1 MINVPKLEIEY
12 LVNYDLT
19 FTNASEFHPLSNIS
33 EVNKNIS
40 NLSGKK
46 GFHLSGGSVD
56 EETGEVSGTLL
67 DGTFTFYKDSE
78 NAYDGIMGYELSG
91 EDYSFESQYID
102 FSTSY
107 DNAYIK
113 SLIIYFDPTAS
124 EFATRM
130 SFSNGVNADGTPNP
144 LYNGGTIIHN
154 NKLIFMYSFGENST
168 LKSVRLN
175 ILKWSKKNALM
186 KILKITTGYTG
197 YYDPSTLTQLS
208 YTRDKFSDVEE
219 LRFGV
224 SKQTANATVIDRDGM
239 IKELYVNNLFFKNI
253 LVYFY
258 VDDMLDGSYY
268 LENKTGSNADNL
280 WKFDFK
286 DILSFKLDEKVLPM
300 NIDIDEKY
308 EKPIPKTLLDF
319 ISHAIGESLNIIYDN
334 GLEEELRNILI
345 PVPFLNAKQTR
356 YDVLLKCCQLGLL
369 RMYSDEFGNL
379 IVSRGI

>member
-19 FTNASEFHPLSNIS
+19 FTNASDFHPLSDIS
-33 EVNKNIS
+33 EVNTNIS

-46 GFHLSGGSVD
+46 GLHLSGGSVD
-56 EETGEVSGTLL
+56 EITGEVSGTLL

-78 NAYDGIMGYELSG
+78 KAYNGIMGNELSG

-107 DNAYIK
+107 DNTYIK
-113 SLIIYFDPTAS
+113 SLIIYFDSTAS
-124 EFATRM
+124 EFATKM
-130 SFSNGVNADGTPNP
+130 SFSNGINADGSENP
-144 LYNGGTIIHN
+144 LYNGSTIIKN

-175 ILKWSKKNALM
+175 ILAWSKKNALM

-197 YYDPSTLTQLS
+197 YYDPATLNALS
-208 YTRDKFSDVEE
+208 YTRNKFSDSEQ

-239 IKELYVNNLFFKNI
+239 IRELYTNDLFFKNI

-258 VDDMLDGSYY
+258 VDDLLDGSYY
-268 LENKTGSNADNL
+268 LENKTGSHSNNL
-280 WKFDFK
+280 WEFDFK
-286 DILSFKLDEKVLPM
+286 DILSFKLDEKVRAM
-300 NIDIDEKY
+300 NIDLDGEGNPKS
-308 EKPIPKTLLDF
+308 KPLTSF
-319 ISHAIGESLNIIYDN
+319 INHALENSINIIYDD
-334 GLEEELRNILI
+334 GLEDELKQILI
-345 PVPFLNAKQTR
+345 PIPFVEAGQTR
-356 YDVLLKCCQLGLL
+356 YDLLLKCCQLGLL

-379 IVSRGI
+379 IVTRGI

>member
-1 MINVPKLEIEY
+1 MINVPKLEIQY

-19 FTNASEFHPLSNIS
+19 FSNSADFHPLSKIDEINT
-33 EVNKNIS
+33 NIS

-46 GFHLSGGSVD
+46 GLHLNGGSVD
-56 EETGEVSGTLL
+56 ETTGEVSGTLL
-67 DGTFTFYKDSE
+67 DGTYTFYKDSE
-78 NAYDGIMGYELSG
+78 KAYNGIMGNELSG

-107 DNAYIK
+107 DNTYIK
-113 SLIIYFDPTAS
+113 SLIIYFDPVAS
-124 EFATRM
+124 EFATKM
-130 SFSNGVNADGTPNP
+130 SFSNGVNADGTSNP
-144 LYNGGTIIHN
+144 LYNGGSIITN

-197 YYDPSTLTQLS
+197 YYDPKTLTSLS
-208 YTRDKFSDVEE
+208 YTRNKFSDAEE

-239 IKELYVNNLFFKNI
+239 IKELYANDLFFKNI

-258 VDDMLDGSYY
+258 VDDLLDGSYY
-268 LENKTGSNADNL
+268 LDNKTGSNSDNL
-280 WKFDFK
+280 WEFDFK

-300 NIDIDEKY
+300 NIDIDANGN
-308 EKPIPKTLLDF
+308 PIPKTLLDF
-319 ISHAIGESLNIIYDN
+319 ISHTIGGNLNIIYDD

-356 YDVLLKCCQLGLL
+356 YEVLLKCCQLGLL